1 MLKLL
6 FINIRLW
13 NKFYC
18 RDLIIRNAN
27 SKLLICLQ
35 ADRQM
40 FVLHLVHGIFSDMF
54 AKQVNVYCFVGV
66 FLYAV

>member
-1 MLKLL
+1 MLTL
-6 FINIRLW
+6 
-13 NKFYC
+13 
-18 RDLIIRNAN
+18 
-27 SKLLICLQ
+27 KLLICLQ

-66 FLYAV
+66 FLYAVWPELGV